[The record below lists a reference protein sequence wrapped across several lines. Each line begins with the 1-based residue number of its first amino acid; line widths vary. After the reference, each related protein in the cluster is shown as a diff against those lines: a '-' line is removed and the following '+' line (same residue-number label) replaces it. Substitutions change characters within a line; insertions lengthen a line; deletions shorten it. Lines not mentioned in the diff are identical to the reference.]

1 MRLDIKSAIIGAL
14 GCALLLLAV
23 NGPRAEAQRPTSAYG
38 GSGGGGGDANRD
50 LIAVTGSYGSGAS
63 VLYLVDTRTRHLTV
77 YKTDNG
83 RKLEFVA
90 ARNFDYDLKL
100 DTYND
105 GSEAGFSP
113 DDLRRSWNKTRG
125 GSSSRPVDGDLPASA
140 GPPGGR

>member
-1 MRLDIKSAIIGAL
+1 MRLDPKSALIGAL
-14 GCALLLLAV
+14 GCALALLAF
-23 NGPRAEAQRPTSAYG
+23 NGSRAEAQRPTSYG
-38 GSGGGGGDANRD
+38 GGGGGGGDANRD

-63 VLYLVDTRTRHLTV
+63 VLYLIDTRTRHLSV

-90 ARNFDYDLKL
+90 ARNFEYDLKL

-105 GSEAGFSP
+105 GSETGFGP
-113 DDLRRSWNKTRG
+113 DELRRSWIRTRG
-125 GSSSRPVDGDLPASA
+125 GASSRPVEGELPATA